1 MMFTSDGANLFG
13 VSVHR
18 GNPVKLEKEWREG
31 EGEGEGKGRGKK
43 RKEKNI
49 T

>member
-1 MMFTSDGANLFG
+1 MFTSDGANLFG

-18 GNPVKLEKEWREG
+18 GNPVKLEKECR